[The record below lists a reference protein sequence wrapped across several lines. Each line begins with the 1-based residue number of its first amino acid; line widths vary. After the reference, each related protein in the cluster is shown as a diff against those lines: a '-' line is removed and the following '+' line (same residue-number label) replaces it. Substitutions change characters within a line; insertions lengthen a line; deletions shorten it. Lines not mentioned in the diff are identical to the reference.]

1 MAPYAPAAIII
12 AAPAPAVARAPA
24 LRIVRSTEVTLA
36 ERLPHLPRIA
46 VRPLIIMVAP
56 YVRPEARIVLTTV
69 VPVARLI
76 ADLPPPVWVALA
88 VRLAAVLPPPAA
100 PSAVAPRAGL
110 APQGASR
117 ADLALPVGPA
127 PLEAL
132 MVEAVDTAVAVN
144 HPIGFKNPCLC
155 DRGFLCDKKYP
166 LDFFMNSFTLSVS
179 LFSLRGGSYEEHKGV
194 VLIISC
200 ISIHSPRR

>member
-1 MAPYAPAAIII
+1 M
-12 AAPAPAVARAPA
+12 
-24 LRIVRSTEVTLA
+24 T
-36 ERLPHLPRIA
+36 ERLPHLPRTA
-46 VRPLIIMVAP
+46 ARPVITMAAP

-76 ADLPPPVWVALA
+76 ADLPPPVRVALA

-117 ADLALPVGPA
+117 ADLALPGASRADLALPVGPA

-144 HPIGFKNPCLC
+144 HPIGFKTPAFATGVFYVTKNIPLI
-155 DRGFLCDKKYP
+155 FL
-166 LDFFMNSFTLSVS
+166 
-179 LFSLRGGSYEEHKGV
+179 
-194 VLIISC
+194 
-200 ISIHSPRR
+200 